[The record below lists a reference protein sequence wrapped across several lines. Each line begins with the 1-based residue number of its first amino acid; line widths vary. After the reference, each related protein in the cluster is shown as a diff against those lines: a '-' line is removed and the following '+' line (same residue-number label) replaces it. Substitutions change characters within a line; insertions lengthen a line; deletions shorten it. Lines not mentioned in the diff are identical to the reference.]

1 MAATLTNVLV
11 VGIWVILGL
20 GIFAFAIYITF
31 FPLVRTL
38 GGGLFALK
46 QYRRESALEHEAFG
60 MIPDAQLGFTMADGG
75 DAIEDATRGDDES

>member
-1 MAATLTNVLV
+1 MAATLTNVV
-11 VGIWVILGL
+11 VVSIWVILGL

-46 QYRRESALEHEAFG
+46 QYRRESAVEHEAFG
-60 MIPDAQLGFTMADGG
+60 MIPDAQLGLTMADGG
-75 DAIEDATRGDDES
+75 DTLKETNKEAS